1 VAENGTHEELM
12 RHDGIYAELFT
23 LQAAAYLGEGERKA
37 LVDDDRVAEGDG
49 LESRGLS
56 QEEPSSRP

>member
-1 VAENGTHEELM
+1 M

-37 LVDDDRVAEGDG
+37 LVDDDRVAESDG
-49 LESRGLS
+49 RENRGLS
-56 QEEPSSRP
+56 REEPFSRP